1 MSRHPE
7 IRPRRS
13 ALYVPGSNARALEK
27 ARGLDADVLVF
38 DLEDGVAPDR
48 KEEARAQVLAALAQ
62 GGFGS
67 ELVIRINDPSS
78 RLGAA
83 DLKAAARSGCHAVL
97 LPKVEGAQEV
107 RDAALRL
114 ASAGAPPT
122 MALWAMIETPMGVMR
137 VEEIAFSSP
146 HLACLVMGTSDL
158 AKDLRARHTHDRLPV
173 LTALSLSVMAA
184 RAAGLVILDGVHLDL
199 DDDGGFLAACRQGSE
214 LGFDGKTLIHPRTI
228 AGANSSFGPT
238 EGEVEWSRRIIEAH
252 AAALAEGR
260 GVAVVDGKLIENLH
274 VESARRTVAM
284 AEAIAAR
291 MARRAAA
298 GHR

>member
-1 MSRHPE
+1 MTRQID

-13 ALYVPGSNARALEK
+13 ALYVPGSNARALDK
-27 ARGLDADVLVF
+27 AREFDADILIF

-48 KEEARAQVLAALAQ
+48 KEEARNQVVAALGR
-62 GGFGS
+62 GGYDA
-67 ELVIRINDPSS
+67 ELVVRINHPTT

-83 DLKAAARSGCHAVL
+83 DLRAAARSGAHAVL
-97 LPKVEGAQEV
+97 LPKTEGAQEV

-158 AKDLRARHTHDRLPV
+158 AKDLRARHTRDRLPV

-184 RAAGLVILDGVHLDL
+184 RAAGLIVIDGVHLDL
-199 DDDGGFLAACRQGSE
+199 DDDAGFLASCRQGSE
-214 LGFDGKTLIHPRTI
+214 LGFDGKTLIHPKTI
-228 AGANSSFGPT
+228 AAANASFGPT
-238 EGEVEWSRRIIEAH
+238 EGEVDWSRRIIAAH
-252 AAALAEGR
+252 ADALKEGR

-274 VESARRTVAM
+274 VESARRTVAL

-291 MARRAAA
+291 AARRRVA
-298 GHR
+298 

>member
-1 MSRHPE
+1 MTRQID

-13 ALYVPGSNARALEK
+13 ALYVPGSNARALDK
-27 ARGLDADVLVF
+27 AREFDADILIF

-48 KEEARAQVLAALAQ
+48 KEEAREQVVAAIAR
-62 GGFGS
+62 GGYDA
-67 ELVIRINDPSS
+67 ELVVRINHPST

-83 DLKAAARSGCHAVL
+83 DLRAAARSGAHAIL
-97 LPKVEGAQEV
+97 LPKTEGAQEV

-158 AKDLRARHTHDRLPV
+158 AKDLRARHTRDRLPV

-184 RAAGLVILDGVHLDL
+184 RAAGLIVIDGVHLDL
-199 DDDGGFLAACRQGSE
+199 DDDAGFLASCRQGSE
-214 LGFDGKTLIHPRTI
+214 LGFDGRTLIHPKTI
-228 AGANSSFGPT
+228 AAANATFGPT
-238 EGEVEWSRRIIEAH
+238 EGEVDWSRRIIAAH
-252 AAALAEGR
+252 AEALKQGR

-274 VESARRTVAM
+274 VESARRTVAL

-291 MARRAAA
+291 AARRRVA
-298 GHR
+298 

>member
-1 MSRHPE
+1 MTKQPD

-27 ARGLDADVLVF
+27 AREFDADILIF

-48 KEEARAQVLAALAQ
+48 KEVAREQIIAALAK
-62 GGFGS
+62 GGYDA
-67 ELVIRINDPSS
+67 ELVIRINDPAS

-83 DLKAAARSGCHAVL
+83 DLRAAARSGCHAVL
-97 LPKVEGAQEV
+97 LPKSEGAQEV

-114 ASAGAPPT
+114 ASSGAPPT
-122 MALWAMIETPMGVMR
+122 LGLWAMIETPMGVMR

-146 HLACLVMGTSDL
+146 HLKALVMGTSDL

-184 RAAGLVILDGVHLDL
+184 RAAGLAIIDGVHLDL

-214 LGFDGKTLIHPRTI
+214 LGFDGKTLIHPKTI
-228 AGANSSFGPT
+228 ATANATFGPT
-238 EGEVEWSRRIIEAH
+238 DGEVDWSRRIISAH
-252 AAALAEGR
+252 AEALKDGR

-274 VESARRTVAM
+274 VDSARRTVAL
-284 AEAIAAR
+284 AEAIAGRA
-291 MARRAAA
+291 ARRRGA
-298 GHR
+298 

>member
-1 MSRHPE
+1 MTKQPE

-27 ARGLDADVLVF
+27 AREFDADVLVF

-48 KEEARAQVLAALAQ
+48 KEQAREQITAALAK
-62 GGFGS
+62 GGFDA
-67 ELVIRINDPSS
+67 ELVIRINDPTT

-97 LPKVEGAQEV
+97 LPKTEGAQGV

-114 ASAGAPPT
+114 ASSGAPPT

-146 HLACLVMGTSDL
+146 HLKALVMGTSDL

-184 RAAGLVILDGVHLDL
+184 RAAGLAIIDGVHLDL
-199 DDDGGFLAACRQGSE
+199 DDDSGFQAACRQGSE
-214 LGFDGKTLIHPRTI
+214 LGFDGKTLIHPKTI
-228 AGANSSFGPT
+228 AAANGAFGPT
-238 EGEVEWSRRIIEAH
+238 PGEVEWAVRIIEAH
-252 AAALAEGR
+252 GQALKDGR

-274 VESARRTVAM
+274 VESARRTVAL
-284 AEAIAAR
+284 AEAITAR
-291 MARRAAA
+291 TARRRA
-298 GHR
+298 G